1 MKTAECKN
9 KVKTVILNLRFDVLL
24 YVLSSKVLSMRFN
37 RLPSVSLNEESI
49 ADERARTSETM
60 LLPHM
65 SAEESASENAA
76 ADERRRLLA
85 IPSAM
90 APPVTGKP
98 RMVKRT
104 GPLGVNTLEMT
115 MKASIAIWGMSI
127 ILFPDLAC
135 SMHAVMNERSAKTGP
150 SVIMIAPIAITARTM
165 MRISVEFLV
174 SFMAEGISSGI
185 PIFSEIYAV
194 MTDAGSEI
202 INRMGRKDIAPRPA

>member
-9 KVKTVILNLRFDVLL
+9 KVKTVILNLRSDVLL

-90 APPVTGKP
+90 APPVTGKQ
-98 RMVKRT
+98 
-104 GPLGVNTLEMT
+104 G
-115 MKASIAIWGMSI
+115 
-127 ILFPDLAC
+127 
-135 SMHAVMNERSAKTGP
+135 H
-150 SVIMIAPIAITARTM
+150 
-165 MRISVEFLV
+165 
-174 SFMAEGISSGI
+174 
-185 PIFSEIYAV
+185 
-194 MTDAGSEI
+194 
-202 INRMGRKDIAPRPA
+202 

>member
-9 KVKTVILNLRFDVLL
+9 KVKTVILNPRSDVLL

-127 ILFPDLAC
+127 ILFPDL
-135 SMHAVMNERSAKTGP
+135 VVFK
-150 SVIMIAPIAITARTM
+150 VI
-165 MRISVEFLV
+165 E
-174 SFMAEGISSGI
+174 SFTVLFI
-185 PIFSEIYAV
+185 
-194 MTDAGSEI
+194 
-202 INRMGRKDIAPRPA
+202 